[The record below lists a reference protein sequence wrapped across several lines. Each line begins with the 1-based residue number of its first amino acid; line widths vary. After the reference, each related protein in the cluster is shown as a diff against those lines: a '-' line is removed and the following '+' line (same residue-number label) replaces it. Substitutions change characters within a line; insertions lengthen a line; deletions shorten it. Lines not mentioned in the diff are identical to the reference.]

1 MIERSRAGQPVTEA
15 IWLDLLRKEIGE
27 DGLAIHRSMMA
38 VYPLDVGN
46 TYEPSRRGIPHL
58 ADAANARR
66 ILETLQKDSAKFG
79 TKISIEGPAG
89 VIRIP

>member
-1 MIERSRAGQPVTEA
+1 
-15 IWLDLLRKEIGE
+15 
-27 DGLAIHRSMMA
+27 MA
-38 VYPLDVGN
+38 VTDFDKAKAKTVRLYPLDVGN

-66 ILETLQKDSAKFG
+66 ILEALQKDSAQFG
-79 TKISIEGPAG
+79 TKISIEGSAG

>member
-1 MIERSRAGQPVTEA
+1 
-15 IWLDLLRKEIGE
+15 
-27 DGLAIHRSMMA
+27 MA
-38 VYPLDVGN
+38 VTDFEKAKAKTVRLYPLDVGN

-66 ILETLQKDSAKFG
+66 ILEALQKDSAQFG
-79 TKISIEGPAG
+79 TKISIEGSDG